1 MTKSKQRQSL
11 SGTVLIMILTVMFV
25 LIIMLMATLTVVTTA
40 SQRIYTKFEENQAYY
55 TSRSALEVF
64 TSTMLSDNQ
73 YLSDDGSGEQQGYQ
87 LQKALYSIK
96 SQDGNDQNTTLGN
109 PTKEYI
115 EYTVTLPSVANGS
128 DTYGDFA
135 DAVTIRMEVIER
147 LYDPDDNRADDS
159 MKIKITAVSDFNDV
173 EGSASVLLEV
183 GPSTGANNAT
193 RAVTSLGGS
202 EMEMNN
208 FALLGGLATAGNAE
222 MGNQADIWGNVYF
235 GGSTN
240 NGQGGSKFTLVGDET
255 FYIKSGVT
263 GVTNGFPL
271 RGVTNA
277 EGQPLV
283 FVDGSFDITQSNT
296 DAVYDPTKPVPMVVA
311 KDFKTSG
318 VYVSSGDLYVMG
330 DFITGSSVTING
342 DLYLAMSGTASED
355 GMAELTLGNTLTVN
369 GDVHL
374 LDGSKIF
381 DLASQIDVVSLGTV
395 HLPTVGTV
403 PTNIETDIS
412 FDSQKMVGIDR
423 DTDPGMIIVTLPD
436 VATPINIKTDGYVFN
451 QYRRNQDPNE
461 NWISASEYAFTDKEE
476 LKKIVDPDDPDTL
489 PEYSD
494 KRIHEYFN
502 EHIGSAQVIDAV
514 HDNTTTYST
523 PGFYYLR
530 GLGNRQEVIFDV
542 SGEVELFIDSSI
554 SIGNNPKVIVNP
566 GTTLK
571 VYCLPGQYNFNMLRF
586 TTPEV
591 EAGNPI
597 YVGDYA
603 PSGYDLIDI
612 RTTFYVEGNSEINLY
627 NDWGYII
634 GHIYA
639 PYGSVNGSSQ
649 GNTTLSSHL
658 YYNGE
663 QYTGTHGFAIV
674 GSVLA
679 NNYDPGSS
687 AKGGVAFVNTP
698 EDNTPPPVGE
708 TFLNF
713 QEVKYSRN

>member
-109 PTKEYI
+109 PTKDYI
-115 EYTVTLPSVANGS
+115 EYTVTLPRVANGA

-135 DAVTIRMEVIER
+135 DDVTLRMEVLER
-147 LYDPDDNRADDS
+147 IYDPDDNRADDS
-159 MKIKITAVSDFNDV
+159 MVIKITAESTFNDV

-193 RAVTSLGGS
+193 RAVTSLGGA

-208 FALLGGLATAGNAE
+208 FALLGGLAMAGNSTL
-222 MGNQADIWGNVYF
+222 GNTGDIWGNVYL
-235 GGSTN
+235 GGSTT
-240 NGQGGSKFTLVGDET
+240 NGGGGSKFTLVGDES
-255 FYIKSGVT
+255 FYIKNGVT

-277 EGQPLV
+277 EGQPVV
-283 FVDGSFDITQSNT
+283 FIDGNFDIGQSNT
-296 DAVYDPTKPVPMVVA
+296 DAVYDSTKSVPMVVA
-311 KDFKTSG
+311 KDFKTTG
-318 VYVSSGDLYVMG
+318 DFISSGDLYVMG
-330 DFITGSSVTING
+330 DFITGGQTTING
-342 DLYLAMSGTASED
+342 NLYLAVSGTSSDD
-355 GMAELTLGNTLTVN
+355 GIAEITLGNTLTVN

-374 LDGSKIF
+374 LDESL
-381 DLASQIDVVSLGTV
+381 LASLMGDLTANTIY
-395 HLPTVGTV
+395 V
-403 PTNIETDIS
+403 PGDPMDEDNPPPSGCQRGAKSIT
-412 FDSQKMVGIDR
+412 IDR
-423 DTDPGMIIVTLPD
+423 DTDPGMIIVTLPG

-451 QYRRNQDPNE
+451 QYCRNHDPNE

-476 LKKIVDPDDPDTL
+476 LKKIVDLDDPDTF

-502 EHIGSAQVIDAV
+502 EHIGDATVISYV
-514 HDNTTTYST
+514 NNPPPQTYST
-523 PGFYYLR
+523 AGFYYLQ
-530 GLGNRQEVIFDV
+530 GLGNGQEVIFDV
-542 SGEVELFIDSSI
+542 NGEVELFIDSSI

-571 VYCLPGQYNFNMLRF
+571 VYCLPGQYNFNMVRF

-639 PYGSVNGSSQ
+639 PYGSVDGSSQ
-649 GNTTLSSHL
+649 GNTTLSGNL

-663 QYTGTHGFAIV
+663 EYTGTHGFAIV

-679 NNYDPGSS
+679 NDYNPGSS
-687 AKGGVAFVNTP
+687 SKGGVAFVNTP

>member
-1 MTKSKQRQSL
+1 MTKSKQRQGL
-11 SGTVLIMILTVMFV
+11 GGTVLIMILTVMFV

-64 TSTMLSDNQ
+64 TTAMLSDNQ
-73 YLSDDGSGEQQGYQ
+73 YLSDDGSSEQQGYQ
-87 LQKALYSIK
+87 LQKALYTIK
-96 SQDGNDQNTTLGN
+96 SKDGNDQNTTLGN

-115 EYTVTLPSVANGS
+115 EYTVTLPRVANGA
-128 DTYGDFA
+128 DAYGDFA
-135 DAVTIRMEVIER
+135 DDVTLRMEVLER
-147 LYDPDDNRADDS
+147 IYDPDDNRADDS
-159 MKIKITAVSDFNDV
+159 MVIKITAESTFNDV

-208 FALLGGLATAGNAE
+208 FALLGGLAMGGNST
-222 MGNQADIWGNVYF
+222 MGNQADIWGNVYL
-235 GGSTN
+235 GGSTS
-240 NGQGGSKFTLVGDET
+240 NGQGGSKFTLVGKET
-255 FYIKSGVT
+255 FYVKNGVT

-277 EGQPLV
+277 EGQPVV
-283 FVDGSFDITQSNT
+283 FIDGNFDITQSNT

-318 VYVSSGDLYVMG
+318 AYISSGDLYVMG
-330 DFITGSSVTING
+330 DFITGSQVTING
-342 DLYLAMSGTASED
+342 DLYLAMSGTSSED
-355 GMAELTLGNTLTVN
+355 GIAELILGNTLTVN

-381 DLASQIDVVSLGTV
+381 DLASQIDVVNLGTV
-395 HLPTVGTV
+395 HVPTVGAV
-403 PTNIETDIS
+403 PTNIESIVS
-412 FDSQKMVGIDR
+412 FDTQKMVEIDR
-423 DTDPGMIIVTLPD
+423 DSDPGMIIVTLPG
-436 VATPINIKTDGYVFN
+436 VPPINIKTDGYVFN

-476 LKKIVDPDDPDTL
+476 LKKIVDPDDPDTY

-502 EHIGSAQVIDAV
+502 EHIGEATVISYV
-514 HDNTTTYST
+514 NNPPPQIHSN
-523 PGFYYLR
+523 PGFYYLQ
-530 GLGNRQEVIFDV
+530 GLGNGQEVIFDV
-542 SGEVELFIDSSI
+542 NGEVELFIDSSI

-603 PSGYDLIDI
+603 PAGSSLADI

-649 GNTTLSSHL
+649 GNTTLSGNL

-679 NNYDPGSS
+679 NNYIPGSS

-698 EDNTPPPVGE
+698 EENTPPPVGE